1 MDKTR
6 AELVQEE
13 VGNEDAKEL
22 SMSIE
27 RGDQTIGKFT
37 SDFLS
42 FFLLEYLKKTFI
54 IKINTK

>member
-1 MDKTR
+1 MKAALMDKTR

-42 FFLLEYLKKTFI
+42 P
-54 IKINTK
+54 